1 MDGGNSA
8 APSASGGD
16 HGGFGNNSNGVN
28 NGNNGRGGNR
38 RLTNME
44 QHLLAEDNSA
54 AGVGAAGLG
63 VGGPA
68 GYYGA
73 RGPTG
78 LPGGLGMYGGGDPS
92 AQGQAQQQAAQQRL
106 NSIYGAAGLGVGGPA
121 GLRGVPGLMNGQFDD
136 PSGGMGGLGGNVGLA
151 GLQAAQGGLG
161 GLNAMNGLGAAQ
173 GLQQQQ
179 AAQQRAM
186 VAQQQAAG
194 VDFQGMMPSGFE
206 GADASAALLGNPAAM
221 AGYPFQTGFNVN
233 PSGGLGG
240 DGSSG
245 GAGLLNVNA
254 AALGGAPG
262 AAMAVA
268 ARNVNAQFGQA
279 SAPGPGHSLFDQG
292 YQFARSE
299 MALARHQAA
308 LNNNAALMG
317 GGGQA
322 GLHLAGLDRQGL
334 RGLGSGVVNPY
345 AQYGADPLM
354 GGAAGPGGV
363 DPYMT
368 RGGIDGGPSSAQHL
382 ATIPAIRLAQHRSAL
397 QRRMLVNNLP
407 ERKDGSFPVV
417 LYQESDEHK
426 LTAYQCLLRKQ
437 LELFEADE
445 DDVRCSTRQG
455 RTAPIK
461 LGQVGLRCRH
471 CAGVQLA
478 ARTKG
483 AAYYSQT
490 VEGIYQIAQ
499 NMSKVHLCERC
510 YRIPRDVRRQ
520 LIVLRSDCRRA
531 IGGKEY
537 WSENI
542 RALGVYV
549 DEGILRVKKA
559 PKEDATKKGGSSG
572 ESSSD
577 AKKEGDKKDSETK
590 DKDKVAEVK
599 KEGEKKGEDSSSEV
613 NEEEDEA
620 ESKDDEKKAVATPM
634 DEEKETKTPDDDK
647 EESSDDKETAKDNG
661 DEKSADTTT
670 EEKADDKD
678 EKEDEDVPKEKP
690 IEKGDSEA
698 EAKEANWEDKKEED
712 DEKDDEKMEEDDEK
726 DDEKMEEDET
736 KKDDDEMED
745 ETKKDKDEMEDETKK
760 DKDEEKE
767 TDDEP
772 VKKKDDDDDN
782 SMEIDSDPAPAAA
795 EEDDKDKK
803 ESDYDEKKDEDA
815 KEEKATATSEAK
827 DDEETED
834 EVEDENNNGEEGKGS
849 IDV

>member
-1 MDGGNSA
+1 MDGSN
-8 APSASGGD
+8 APGPSPSGGD
-16 HGGFGNNSNGVN
+16 NGGFGSNSNGA
-28 NGNNGRGGNR
+28 NGANNGRGGNR

-44 QHLLAEDNSA
+44 QHLLAEDNA
-54 AGVGAAGLG
+54 ATAGVGAAGLG
-63 VGGPA
+63 GPS

-73 RGPTG
+73 RGALG
-78 LPGGLGMYGGGDPS
+78 PGGMGMYGGGDPS
-92 AQGQAQQQAAQQRL
+92 TQGAQAQAQAQAAAAQQQAAAQQRL
-106 NSIYGAAGLGVGGPA
+106 NSIYGAAGLGGAHA
-121 GLRGVPGLMNGQFDD
+121 GLRGVPGMMPGQFED
-136 PSGGMGGLGGNVGLA
+136 PNGGIGGSLAGNVGLA

-179 AAQQRAM
+179 AAQQRAQM
-186 VAQQQAAG
+186 VAQQQAAAG
-194 VDFQGMMPSGFE
+194 VDFQGLMPTGFE

-221 AGYPFQTGFNVN
+221 AGYPFQTGFNGIN
-233 PSGGLGG
+233 PSAGLGS
-240 DGSSG
+240 DGAPG
-245 GAGLLNVNA
+245 GAGAGLLNVNA

-279 SAPGPGHSLFDQG
+279 STPGPGHSLFDQG

-308 LNNNAALMG
+308 LSNNAALMG
-317 GGGQA
+317 GGGQP
-322 GLHLAGLDRQGL
+322 GLHLAGLDRQGAAGL
-334 RGLGSGVVNPY
+334 RGLGPGGVNPY

-363 DPYMT
+363 DPYSMS
-368 RGGIDGGPSSAQHL
+368 RGGGEGGPSGAQHL

-542 RALGVYV
+542 RQLGVYV

-559 PKEDATKKGGSSG
+559 PKESDATDATKKEEGS
-572 ESSSD
+572 ED
-577 AKKEGDKKDSETK
+577 KKEDDDKKDSSESK
-590 DKDKVAEVK
+590 DEEMEGKKEDKDEDKAE
-599 KEGEKKGEDSSSEV
+599 
-613 NEEEDEA
+613 
-620 ESKDDEKKAVATPM
+620 ESKDGDDEKKDDAEATPM
-634 DEEKETKTPDDDK
+634 DEDKEENTTKTKDADADDAADDDKETKTTDDDK
-647 EESSDDKETAKDNG
+647 ESPSDDKETPK
-661 DEKSADTTT
+661 T
-670 EEKADDKD
+670 EEKADDDKD
-678 EKEDEDVPKEKP
+678 EKEGEDVSTEKS
-690 IEKGDSEA
+690 IEKVDSEA
-698 EAKEANWEDKKEED
+698 AEAKEDKKEEAD
-712 DEKDDEKMEEDDEK
+712 DKMEDEETTKDDD
-726 DDEKMEEDET
+726 KMEEDE
-736 KKDDDEMED
+736 K
-745 ETKKDKDEMEDETKK
+745 
-760 DKDEEKE
+760 KE
-767 TDDEP
+767 TDEP
-772 VKKKDDDDDN
+772 AENKDA
-782 SMEIDSDPAPAAA
+782 PAAAA
-795 EEDDKDKK
+795 EEDKK
-803 ESDYDEKKDEDA
+803 GGDDDEKKDDDA
-815 KEEKATATSEAK
+815 KEEKATEAK

-834 EVEDENNNGEEGKGS
+834 EVEDEKNGDEEDQGS
-849 IDV
+849 TGV